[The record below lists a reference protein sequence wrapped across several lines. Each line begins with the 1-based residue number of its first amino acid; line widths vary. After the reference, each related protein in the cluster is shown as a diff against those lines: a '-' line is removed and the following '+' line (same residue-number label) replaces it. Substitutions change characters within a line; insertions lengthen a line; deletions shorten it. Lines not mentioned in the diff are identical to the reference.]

1 VRTNFAGFFM
11 RQGLL
16 IKRIIYLLSL
26 LKFREGN
33 TQDIELLHDKQLW
46 FSSLDNLNDP
56 FEGRVRVIN
65 TEESSKLRY
74 ESFIS
79 LIDR

>member
-1 VRTNFAGFFM
+1 M